1 MKRAYR
7 FLGRMDVA
15 AVLILVVLLL
25 VVLGSCFP
33 QLSPPVAADAGRLAQ
48 WEVAVRARYGGLAD
62 VLTAIGAFRCFRSP
76 VFLVPLAL
84 LAVAT
89 LVCTF
94 DRWRGLWRRAFR
106 QPVRCSQAALDG
118 APYTA
123 RLSVPIELPAPH
135 RRGAGGEVPPSPHRR
150 GAGGEVPPSPRRGG
164 AGGEVPPSPR
174 RGGAGGEVDL
184 PNVVCECLEERG
196 FRVRATEVATTD
208 RSFVYL
214 RGDRNRLTSLA
225 TLVTHLAV
233 LLLLVGAAL
242 SGGYGWRE
250 EVTLGPGEAVE
261 IGHTSGL
268 TLRNT
273 GFTVERYPDG
283 SAAGYEA
290 QVAFIVEGQGATSG
304 HIRVNEPL
312 NYGPVRLYLRGYDGT
327 AGQYS
332 ITLLA
337 VHDPGYGPVIAAG
350 FLLLLG
356 MTASFNFPHCC
367 IRARI
372 EPEGTLCL
380 AGRAD
385 RRAYD
390 FEREFAALVEEIR
403 HAVDS
408 ARESAG

>member
-1 MKRAYR
+1 
-7 FLGRMDVA
+7 
-15 AVLILVVLLL
+15 
-25 VVLGSCFP
+25 
-33 QLSPPVAADAGRLAQ
+33 
-48 WEVAVRARYGGLAD
+48 
-62 VLTAIGAFRCFRSP
+62 
-76 VFLVPLAL
+76 
-84 LAVAT
+84 
-89 LVCTF
+89 
-94 DRWRGLWRRAFR
+94 
-106 QPVRCSQAALDG
+106 
-118 APYTA
+118 
-123 RLSVPIELPAPH
+123 
-135 RRGAGGEVPPSPHRR
+135 
-150 GAGGEVPPSPRRGG
+150 
-164 AGGEVPPSPR
+164 
-174 RGGAGGEVDL
+174 
-184 PNVVCECLEERG
+184 
-196 FRVRATEVATTD
+196 
-208 RSFVYL
+208 VYL

-283 SAAGYEA
+283 SAAGHEA

-304 HIRVNEPL
+304 RIRVNEPL